1 MEVSM
6 RKKVTV
12 FGSFVVDLMGR
23 TPHLPVPGETVKGS
37 MFRMGPGGKGFNQG
51 VAAHK
56 AGAEV
61 AMVTKLGEDSFAEV
75 ALAAMRELKMDTR
88 YIFRTGESETG
99 AALIMVD
106 EATSQ
111 NEIVVVLGAC
121 NSITDSEVESLGVLL
136 SESEY
141 LLTQLETNVS
151 AVERV
156 VKMAGERGAKVI
168 LNTAPVQAISDELL
182 SRVDLIT
189 PNEVEAEIL
198 TGIPV
203 TSEENAARAA
213 DWFFAKGVKEVIITL
228 GDRGV
233 YVATK
238 QRRGRIPAFQVKAVD
253 TTGAG
258 DAFNGGLVTAL
269 TEGQTLWEAAV
280 FASALAAL
288 SVQKLGTTPAMPV
301 RAEIDAFLR
310 EHKEEWSC

>member
-1 MEVSM
+1 
-6 RKKVTV
+6 
-12 FGSFVVDLMGR
+12 
-23 TPHLPVPGETVKGS
+23 
-37 MFRMGPGGKGFNQG
+37 GPGGKGFNQG

>member
-1 MEVSM
+1 
-6 RKKVTV
+6 
-12 FGSFVVDLMGR
+12 
-23 TPHLPVPGETVKGS
+23 

>member
-1 MEVSM
+1 M

-12 FGSFVVDLMGR
+12 FGSFVVDIMGR

-99 AALIMVD
+99 AALIMVH

>member
-1 MEVSM
+1 M

>member
-1 MEVSM
+1 
-6 RKKVTV
+6 
-12 FGSFVVDLMGR
+12 
-23 TPHLPVPGETVKGS
+23 
-37 MFRMGPGGKGFNQG
+37 
-51 VAAHK
+51 
-56 AGAEV
+56 
-61 AMVTKLGEDSFAEV
+61 
-75 ALAAMRELKMDTR
+75 
-88 YIFRTGESETG
+88 
-99 AALIMVD
+99 
-106 EATSQ
+106 
-111 NEIVVVLGAC
+111 
-121 NSITDSEVESLGVLL
+121 
-136 SESEY
+136 
-141 LLTQLETNVS
+141 
-151 AVERV
+151 
-156 VKMAGERGAKVI
+156 MAGERGAKVI